1 MVSFAPF
8 IPFTSLSVLA
18 LRGIICAKG
27 PCVNHFSTRYTD
39 IYVASFFSIHRPMSV
54 TTSVPSNSSPD
65 AFSSIFSKTS
75 SKSRQNNVVHTIAS
89 AAQSIEKAIQKKGGQ
104 SVQSSE
110 ESDLRAAVAQASS
123 SNAESNVT
131 HLDGVPTQDLRE
143 SIQEFA
149 KRLRPFNPPP
159 APVPVDEANSVDPM
173 QGEEYESDPAYAS
186 EGDKEQQSY
195 STVLTIRESTHS
207 DGHKTYEAHTT
218 PFVQVN
224 ELEAPTHFDGPI
236 IEEPASERSANVPSR
251 FLERMRIR
259 QLRWDDFRERRNRGR
274 TMHAISVKRIRKL
287 KMKKHKYKKL
297 MRKTRSLRRKLD
309 KTWFLSCFLFFSS
322 LPLLL
327 FFLLQ
332 N

>member
-1 MVSFAPF
+1 
-8 IPFTSLSVLA
+8 
-18 LRGIICAKG
+18 
-27 PCVNHFSTRYTD
+27 
-39 IYVASFFSIHRPMSV
+39 MSV
-54 TTSVPSNSSPD
+54 TTSVPANSSPD

-75 SKSRQNNVVHTIAS
+75 SKSKHNNVVHTIAS
-89 AAQSIEKAIQKKGGQ
+89 AAQSIEKAIQKKGNQ
-104 SVQSSE
+104 SSLQSSE
-110 ESDLRAAVAQASS
+110 ESELRAAVAQASS

-159 APVPVDEANSVDPM
+159 APVPADEANFMDQM
-173 QGEEYESDPAYAS
+173 QGEEFESDQAQAS
-186 EGDKEQQSY
+186 NTEASKEQQSY

-218 PFVQVN
+218 PFVQVD

-236 IEEPASERSANVPSR
+236 MEEPASERSSNVPSR

-259 QLRWDDFRERRNRGR
+259 QLRYDDFRERRLQDRS
-274 TMHAISVKRIRKL
+274 MHAISVKRIRKL

-309 KTWFLSCFLFFSS
+309 KT
-322 LPLLL
+322 
-327 FFLLQ
+327 
-332 N
+332 